1 MIPSDGIINS
11 IKVSITLGGEDIL
24 NVTSDGCSNFHV
36 EGSRLRWGSE
46 DVRVTEYA
54 DGRKTIRYGDY
65 VRVPGGRIG
74 DVVFT
79 RAYTTDDLA
88 VMGQIVHQ
96 LGALFSMEVLKTRLE
111 QHDSRILESDT
122 EGKES

>member
-1 MIPSDGIINS
+1 MTPKDGIINS

-36 EGSRLRWGSE
+36 KGTRLRWADG
-46 DVRVTEYA
+46 VNVTEY
-54 DGRKTIRYGDY
+54 D
-65 VRVPGGRIG
+65 
-74 DVVFT
+74 
-79 RAYTTDDLA
+79 TTDDLA

-96 LGALFSMEVLKTRLE
+96 LGALFSMEVLKTRLD
-111 QHDSRILESDT
+111 QRDSRILESNT

>member
-36 EGSRLRWGSE
+36 EGSRLRWGGE
-46 DVRVTEYA
+46 DVRVTEY
-54 DGRKTIRYGDY
+54 D
-65 VRVPGGRIG
+65 
-74 DVVFT
+74 
-79 RAYTTDDLA
+79 TTDDLA